1 VLDGAPPR
9 AIRVIGDAAT
19 APPRGALRLPREG
32 RSDAA
37 IESELAGQLGRIAVI
52 EGGAALALLEARLHG
67 ATAVALVPPLTRPL
81 PWPRDAG
88 LVVVA
93 EPAAP
98 AWVAALPVL
107 TAA

>member
-1 VLDGAPPR
+1 VPRPGA
-9 AIRVIGDAAT
+9 T
-19 APPRGALRLPREG
+19 RLARDG

-37 IESELAGQLGRIAVI
+37 IETELASRLGRIAVI
-52 EGGAALALLEARLHG
+52 EGGAAPALLEARLHG

-98 AWVAALPVL
+98 AWVTALPVL